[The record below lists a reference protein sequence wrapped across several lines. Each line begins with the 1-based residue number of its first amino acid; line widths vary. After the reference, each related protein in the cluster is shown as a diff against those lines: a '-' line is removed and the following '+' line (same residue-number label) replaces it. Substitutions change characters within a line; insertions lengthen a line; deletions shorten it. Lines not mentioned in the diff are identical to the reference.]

1 MDTISALSVT
11 MLAYSYQQ
19 NVYLIYSSLKNKTN
33 EEYKKVNLYGTGLT
47 AVIYF
52 LLAIVS
58 IFMFGD
64 DLKS

>member
-1 MDTISALSVT
+1 

-47 AVIYF
+47 ALIYF

>member
-1 MDTISALSVT
+1 

-19 NVYLIYSSLKNKTN
+19 NVYLIYSSLKKKTN
-33 EEYKKVNLYGTGLT
+33 EEYKKVNLYGTALT

-58 IFMFGD
+58 IYMFGD
-64 DLKS
+64 DLET

>member
-1 MDTISALSVT
+1 

-33 EEYKKVNLYGTGLT
+33 WEYKKVNLYGTALT

-58 IFMFGD
+58 IYMFGD
-64 DLKS
+64 ELET

>member
-1 MDTISALSVT
+1 

-33 EEYKKVNLYGTGLT
+33 EEYKKVNLYGTALT

-58 IFMFGD
+58 IYMFGN
-64 DLKS
+64 DLKT